1 MSFIKH
7 FFLLGLKYKKM
18 FYTSMFLNII
28 NINSMNPLLALNNLT
43 FLYNYPK
50 VSLVASDIDC
60 TQLRRSGFNPWVRK
74 IPLGAGM
81 EIHCSTLA

>member
-1 MSFIKH
+1 
-7 FFLLGLKYKKM
+7 
-18 FYTSMFLNII
+18 
-28 NINSMNPLLALNNLT
+28 MNPLLALNNLT

-74 IPLGAGM
+74 IPLGAGI